1 MNNKEDLRIIKTKN
15 TLRDTLINLMKDKQF
30 EEIKVADIC
39 NNALINRSTFYAHYT
54 DKYELLV
61 DLINSL
67 KINLLN
73 DLEKNKNIVNTRE
86 YYIELIKLLLNH
98 ITEKNDIYTKVFL
111 NNHHGILMDI
121 LTDSVLEDINKRI
134 KMRDEFEKYDE
145 GKILKDLHERA
156 NKSHIDF
163 IKFVLDKYPYH
174 GYQKIDDIESKF
186 KKSPT
191 SFIRK
196 LVIKYHPDRYPKN
209 TQNEKNIYVIIH
221 EISSILNNMYV
232 YYDELKNK

>member
-61 DLINSL
+61 DVINSL
-67 KINLLN
+67 KNNLLN

-121 LTDSVLEDINKRI
+121 LTDSVLKDINKRI
-134 KMRDEFEKYDE
+134 NDTN
-145 GKILKDLHERA
+145 LKTNGIPNDL
-156 NKSHIDF
+156 F
-163 IKFVLDKYPYH
+163 IKFYL
-174 GYQKIDDIESKF
+174 GGITSIGIE
-186 KKSPT
+186 
-191 SFIRK
+191 
-196 LVIKYHPDRYPKN
+196 Y
-209 TQNEKNIYVIIH
+209 
-221 EISSILNNMYV
+221 LNNKTKYTEEEILS
-232 YYDELKNK
+232 YINNLIPKDIGI